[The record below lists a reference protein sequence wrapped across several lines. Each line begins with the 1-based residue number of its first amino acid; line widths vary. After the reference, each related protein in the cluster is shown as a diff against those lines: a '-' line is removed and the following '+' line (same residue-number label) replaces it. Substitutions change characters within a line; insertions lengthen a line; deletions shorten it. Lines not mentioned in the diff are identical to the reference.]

1 MKKEVTINEDAELR
15 ALAEIAPWVNEGFA
29 RIEGPSARV
38 LEAIHQEAVAHA
50 RRRPFLVR
58 FSFSLRLASVAAI
71 ALLLSGIFFNAMRV
85 RSQEQHQQVVQ
96 LLHLTTKNPI
106 SENLGQTDPAELPNL
121 LLTMQGLDREGY
133 FNASDGT
140 EALWL

>member
-1 MKKEVTINEDAELR
+1 MKKDVTSYEDAELR

-38 LEAIHQEAVAHA
+38 LEAIHREAVLHA
-50 RRRPFLVR
+50 QRRPMR
-58 FSFSLRLASVAAI
+58 IQFSFYLRLASAAAI
-71 ALLLSGIFFNAMRV
+71 LLLLAGIFFTV
-85 RSQEQHQQVVQ
+85 WRSRDQEQYQQVVQ
-96 LLHLTTKNPI
+96 LLNVTTKNPI
-106 SENLGQTDPAELPNL
+106 SENLGEADSSDLPNL
-121 LLTMQGLDREGY
+121 LLTMQGLDRESY